1 MSKSAIA
8 AAVLGAGILASSA
21 VSSQAAVYR
30 PTGTPAL
37 AAMPDHVELADV
49 RVIRRAP
56 RVVVVRPYRAWTR
69 RPHYGSII
77 AGVALGTIVA
87 AAIAGAVPPPPRPDL
102 CWYWAD
108 RAYTRGYWD
117 YC

>member
-1 MSKSAIA
+1 MSRSAIGA
-8 AAVLGAGILASSA
+8 AILGAGILVFNPAA
-21 VSSQAAVYR
+21 SQAAVYDR
-30 PTGTPAL
+30 AQAPS
-37 AAMPDHVELADV
+37 AAAAAPGHLEFVV
-49 RVIRRAP
+49 RRAP
-56 RVVVVRPYRAWTR
+56 RLVVVRPYRAWTR

-77 AGVALGTIVA
+77 AGVILGTIVA
-87 AAIAGAVPPPPRPDL
+87 AAVAGAVPPPPRPDL